1 MLCRPTNGGA
11 CQSEPADGEPNMP
24 DANRL
29 INISTPLGE
38 DTTVLMEMV
47 GHEALGQLPAYRLT
61 LACQRG
67 NVKASELLGKNVTVG
82 LEMPGGQAL
91 RYFNGY
97 VTQFAQAGSS
107 QASWFGDGGSGN
119 AHKYMLVMHPW
130 LWFLTR
136 SSNCRIFQNLPVP
149 EIIKMVCDAYP
160 FAMLDVAALIR
171 SYAKKDFV
179 CQYRETDYNF
189 LVRLMEHEG
198 IYFSFIHENGR
209 HTMKLFDS
217 HMAHTP
223 NQGYASIPYS
233 ETGAAPPDGEEF
245 IREWN
250 VGRALQPGSV
260 ALTDYDFTKPRVNLL
275 GTADQKFEHDL
286 NGFEVFDYPGQY
298 ATVDEGGTYAKIR
311 LEEMHARHEVMTASG
326 ALRGIEA
333 GRTFKLKHHPRDEMN
348 REYLVTSTLLKVTN
362 NRPGSGDGGGALCCD
377 FNLMASS
384 TQFRPQR
391 AIAKPVVQG
400 QQTAIVVGPAG
411 EEIHVDEH
419 GRVKLR
425 FRWDRYSK
433 SDENSS
439 CWVRVSQPW
448 ASKEWGA
455 MFLPR
460 VGHEVLVT
468 FLEGDPDQPMVVGR
482 VHNRDARPTWALPAG
497 KTRSGFRTRTY
508 KGGAANFN
516 ELSFDD
522 KQGAEEVF
530 IQAERDKVERI
541 KHDSLADIGN
551 ERHVTV
557 HKDAF
562 EEIKGDTHL
571 KVVGDHNNEAGG
583 SLSFKI
589 GQDSHTKAGQK
600 FAVDAGTE
608 IHLKAG
614 MKVVLEAGTS
624 LSLKV
629 GGNFI
634 TINPAGVFI
643 KGTMVKLNSG
653 GDGGAGSG
661 AAPIL
666 PKPPKAPRSSA
677 GGTDAAPIRPPPPVA
692 PSPQA
697 AALKLAWKAGAPFC
711 AQCEAAKQAQG
722 GA

>member
-1 MLCRPTNGGA
+1 VA
-11 CQSEPADGEPNMP
+11 QS
-24 DANRL
+24 
-29 INISTPLGE
+29 
-38 DTTVLMEMV
+38 
-47 GHEALGQLPAYRLT
+47 
-61 LACQRG
+61 
-67 NVKASELLGKNVTVG
+67 
-82 LEMPGGQAL
+82 
-91 RYFNGY
+91 
-97 VTQFAQAGSS
+97 
-107 QASWFGDGGSGN
+107 
-119 AHKYMLVMHPW
+119 
-130 LWFLTR
+130 
-136 SSNCRIFQNLPVP
+136 
-149 EIIKMVCDAYP
+149 
-160 FAMLDVAALIR
+160 
-171 SYAKKDFV
+171 
-179 CQYRETDYNF
+179 
-189 LVRLMEHEG
+189 
-198 IYFSFIHENGR
+198 
-209 HTMKLFDS
+209 
-217 HMAHTP
+217 
-223 NQGYASIPYS
+223 
-233 ETGAAPPDGEEF
+233 DGEEC

-250 VGRALQPGSV
+250 LGRALQSGSV

-298 ATVDEGGTYAKIR
+298 ATVDDGGTYARIR
-311 LEEMHARHEVMTASG
+311 LEEMHARHEVLTASG

-333 GRTFKLKHHPRDEMN
+333 GRTFKLMHHPHDGLN
-348 REYLVTSTLLKVTN
+348 REYLMTSALLKVTN
-362 NRPGSGDGGGALCCD
+362 NRPGSVGGGGAMRCD
-377 FNLMASS
+377 FNLIASA

-400 QQTAIVVGPAG
+400 QQTAIVVGPPG

-419 GRVKLR
+419 GRVKLQ

-448 ASKEWGA
+448 ASKGWGA

-482 VHNRDARPTWALPAG
+482 VHNSEARPTWALPAG
-497 KTRSGFRTRTY
+497 KTRSGFRTRTC

-541 KHDSLADIGN
+541 KHDSFADIGN

-557 HKDAF
+557 NKDAF
-562 EEIKGDTHL
+562 EEIKGDAHL

-583 SLSFKI
+583 SLSFKV
-589 GQDSHTKAGQK
+589 GQDSQTKAGQK

-614 MKVVLEAGTS
+614 MKVVLEAGAS

-643 KGTMVKLNSG
+643 KGAMVMLNSG
-653 GDGGAGSG
+653 GDGGSG
-661 AAPIL
+661 
-666 PKPPKAPRSSA
+666 
-677 GGTDAAPIRPPPPVA
+677 
-692 PSPQA
+692 
-697 AALKLAWKAGAPFC
+697 
-711 AQCEAAKQAQG
+711 
-722 GA
+722 